1 MFGRSLISSA
11 QNHNLPG
18 LIPSILYKGRITN
31 HFDYNLFASTTF
43 IPIKSVI
50 ESKKY
55 SPRNSEIYL
64 QPSLIYKYSQDLNFS
79 LGYTYIHSN
88 SFSIEP
94 ENEQQLWQQAIVEHS
109 LFKGLMLHRLRIIE
123 NIKKDISPV
132 LNYQVAFE
140 KPLQGRVLDVGE
152 FYFTCFNES
161 FLNLTSHTN
170 FYAANWFFAGVGYKT
185 FKAGKIEIGP
195 LIQSTFN
202 PSTNESNTLYLLQI
216 LWLTDYKFF
225 KKTN

>member
-1 MFGRSLISSA
+1 MFGSSLILSA

-31 HFDYNLFASTTF
+31 HFDYNLFVSTTF

-94 ENEQQLWQQAIVEHS
+94 ENEQQFWQQAIIEHG
-109 LFKGLMLHRLRIIE
+109 LFKGRMLHRLRVIE
-123 NIKKDISPV
+123 NIKKDLSPV
-132 LNYQVAFE
+132 LNYQIAFE
-140 KPLQGRVLDVGE
+140 KSLQGRILDAGE
-152 FYFTCFNES
+152 FYFTCFDES
-161 FLNLTSHTN
+161 FLNLTSHAN
-170 FYAANWFFAGVGYKT
+170 FYAANWGFVGIGYKT
-185 FKAGKIEIGP
+185 LNAGKIEIGP
-195 LIQSTFN
+195 LIQTSFN
-202 PSTNESNTLYLLQI
+202 IKNKEPNTLYLLQI
-216 LWLTDYKFF
+216 LWLTDYKIFN
-225 KKTN
+225 KK